1 METIVSNYRE
11 FMGNAHFM
19 SQLDREYSF
28 PVNVYRENEDG
39 TRDLVRID
47 PA

>member
-1 METIVSNYRE
+1 MDTPISNYRE

-19 SQLDREYSF
+19 SQLDREYNF
-28 PVNVYRENEDG
+28 PVRVYQINEDG

>member
-1 METIVSNYRE
+1 METPAFDFRE
-11 FMGNAHFM
+11 YTGNAHFM
-19 SQLDREYSF
+19 SQLHRTYDF

-39 TRDLVRID
+39 TRVLVRVE